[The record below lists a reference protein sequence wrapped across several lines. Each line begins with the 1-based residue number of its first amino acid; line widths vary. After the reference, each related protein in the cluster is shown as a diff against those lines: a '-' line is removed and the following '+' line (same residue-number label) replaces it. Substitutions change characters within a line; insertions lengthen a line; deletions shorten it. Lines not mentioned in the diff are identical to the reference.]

1 MVEWDS
7 ESSMVIFPKIALQEK
22 ERKARKVIQREVKED
37 GFDKKEKRGFLFFML
52 WWG

>member
-22 ERKARKVIQREVKED
+22 ERKARKVISKRS
-37 GFDKKEKRGFLFFML
+37 KRGWFL
-52 WWG
+52 